1 LVLAVTSE
9 RIELREG
16 GPRRSQPIVV
26 DFVTGD
32 AAHRRGGG
40 GLGGRLIAKAIGY
53 RGKPLAVWDTTAG
66 LGRDS
71 LVMASLGCRV
81 TSVERSPLLAA
92 MLADGLRRAGADSKV
107 GAVLRERL
115 RLLEGDA
122 RELLGQVTE
131 DERPDVV
138 YIDPMF
144 PPSGKSALAK
154 KEMRVCRAV
163 VGDDPDA
170 GELFAVATRVARTRV
185 VVKRWLRVPALCERP
200 DIVYCGKTI
209 RYDVYLPGLAKPA
222 TANL

>member
-1 LVLAVTSE
+1 M
-9 RIELREG
+9 
-16 GPRRSQPIVV
+16 
-26 DFVTGD
+26 
-32 AAHRRGGG
+32 
-40 GLGGRLIAKAIGY
+40 GGRLIAKAIGY

-122 RELLGQVTE
+122 RELLEQVTE

-138 YIDPMF
+138 YLDPMF

-170 GELFAVATRVARTRV
+170 GELFAVAMRVARTRV
-185 VVKRWLRVPALCERP
+185 VVKRWLRVPALREKP
-200 DIVYCGKTI
+200 DIVYRGKTI